1 MGKRVAGSVGYC
13 VTEFVAKTESA
24 LNPFPRSFVVQSLPD
39 FAAGLDE
46 ELLLC
51 RVRALREHLRR
62 TASFANRPCRLFI
75 SPRSPSRAM
84 PKNGIFFFFFFFFF
98 FSMR

>member
-1 MGKRVAGSVGYC
+1 MI
-13 VTEFVAKTESA
+13 
-24 LNPFPRSFVVQSLPD
+24 QSLND

-51 RVRALREHLRR
+51 PVRVLREYLK
-62 TASFANRPCRLFI
+62 RPACFVDRPHRLFV

-84 PKNGIFFFFFFFFF
+84 SKSEMSFLL
-98 FSMR
+98 R